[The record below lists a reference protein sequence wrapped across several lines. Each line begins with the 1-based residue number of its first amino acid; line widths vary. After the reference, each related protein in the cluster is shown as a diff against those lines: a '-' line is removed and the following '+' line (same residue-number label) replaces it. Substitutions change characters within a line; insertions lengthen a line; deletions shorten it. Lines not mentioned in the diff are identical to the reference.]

1 MAQANNLGHKL
12 FTPSKTNQPI
22 PDFLTVF
29 PEQGDMLMR
38 KVISVVAIAAG
49 FTLAMS
55 QNANAA
61 TLQTNAYN
69 VAKAQLGD
77 PYVYGATG
85 PNSFDCSGLTQYSYK
100 KAGKSIAHQTNSQF
114 KNTVDITVRQRVKG
128 DLIFW
133 SHKGTHDHFHVAMYA
148 GDGYMIHANAGSYL
162 GYKVVK
168 EKVNSYWG
176 KHYNG
181 DYRRVK

>member
-1 MAQANNLGHKL
+1 
-12 FTPSKTNQPI
+12 
-22 PDFLTVF
+22 
-29 PEQGDMLMR
+29 MR

-61 TLQTNAYN
+61 DFKSGAYN

-77 PYVYGATG
+77 PYKYGAAG
-85 PNSFDCSGLTQYSYK
+85 PNSFDCSGLMQYSYK
-100 KAGKSIAHQTNSQF
+100 KAGKNIARTTGSQF
-114 KNTVDITVRQRVKG
+114 KNSTKDITASQRVKG

-133 SHKGTHDHFHVAMYA
+133 SHKGTHDRFHVAMYA
-148 GDGYMIHANAGSYL
+148 GNGYMIHANAGSYY
-162 GYKVVK
+162 GKKVIK
-168 EKVNSYWG
+168 EKISSYWA